1 MELFVLDLKIA
12 LIDFRLMPAEV
23 GENGGLMLEGKAGA
37 DVGQRISVAGD
48 KVDGAAVKIAKVAV
62 GGGREMTV
70 PEIGGLGVIEVGAGQ
85 KAEAEIERL
94 VVEAVETVG
103 GDKRLEKEVEL
114 IWIELEIGDNLVG
127 LESFEKVGR
136 VGVLGSE
143 ESVKFVP
150 FDLVGDDEIDKV
162 VNVRDRGSKDSQYF
176 LVRVKVTGAAT
187 GESSD
192 AGPAGDV

>member
-12 LIDFRLMPAEV
+12 LIDFRLMLAEV

-127 LESFEKVGR
+127 FESFEKVGR
-136 VGVLGSE
+136 IGVLGSE
-143 ESVKFVP
+143 EGVELVP
-150 FDLVGDDEIDKV
+150 LDLVGDDEIDKV

>member
-12 LIDFRLMPAEV
+12 LIDFRLMLAEV

-85 KAEAEIERL
+85 KAETEIERL

-103 GDKRLEKEVEL
+103 GDKGLEKEIEL

-127 LESFEKVGR
+127 FESFEKVGR
-136 VGVLGSE
+136 IGVLGSE
-143 ESVKFVP
+143 EGVELVP
-150 FDLVGDDEIDKV
+150 LDLVGDDEIDKV

>member
-85 KAEAEIERL
+85 KAETEIERL

-103 GDKRLEKEVEL
+103 GDKGLEKEIEL

-127 LESFEKVGR
+127 FESFEKVGR
-136 VGVLGSE
+136 IGVLGSE
-143 ESVKFVP
+143 EGVELVP
-150 FDLVGDDEIDKV
+150 LDLVGDDEIDKV
-162 VNVRDRGSKDSQYF
+162 VDIGDRGSKD
-176 LVRVKVTGAAT
+176 G
-187 GESSD
+187 
-192 AGPAGDV
+192 

>member
-1 MELFVLDLKIA
+1 MKEGLE
-12 LIDFRLMPAEV
+12 ID
-23 GENGGLMLEGKAGA
+23 
-37 DVGQRISVAGD
+37 
-48 KVDGAAVKIAKVAV
+48 
-62 GGGREMTV
+62 
-70 PEIGGLGVIEVGAGQ
+70 
-85 KAEAEIERL
+85 L

-127 LESFEKVGR
+127 FESFEKVGR
-136 VGVLGSE
+136 IGVLGSE
-143 ESVKFVP
+143 EGVELVP
-150 FDLVGDDEIDKV
+150 LDLVGDDEIDKV